1 MSNSAVIGWSLL
13 SNEIPWARLRAVV
26 PGVEPLDIPIKEST
40 IIMKFILAAAVLTIA
55 AIPIALGQTKDN
67 SLGTWKLNMEK
78 SKFSPSAP
86 VKSLTATREASD
98 DGVKVTT
105 TGERPDGTPING
117 SYTAKYDGKEYPVTG
132 APYDSIAI
140 KQIDANTFTTVQK
153 NSGTKYSTT
162 TRAVVS
168 KDGKIMTV
176 TVRGTGT
183 DGSRVRNT
191 MVYEKQ

>member
-1 MSNSAVIGWSLL
+1 MRSILQKL
-13 SNEIPWARLRAVV
+13 IL
-26 PGVEPLDIPIKEST
+26 GVAIT
-40 IIMKFILAAAVLTIA
+40 VTGALAA
-55 AIPIALGQTKDN
+55 DN

-98 DGVKVTT
+98 DGVKVTM
-105 TGERPDGTPING
+105 TGERADGTPING

-140 KQIDANTFTTVQK
+140 KQVNANTFTTTQK
-153 NSGTKYSTT
+153 NSVTKYNTRS
-162 TRAVVS
+162 RAVIS
-168 KDGKIMTV
+168 KDGKTMTI

-183 DGSRVRNT
+183 DGKPLKNT